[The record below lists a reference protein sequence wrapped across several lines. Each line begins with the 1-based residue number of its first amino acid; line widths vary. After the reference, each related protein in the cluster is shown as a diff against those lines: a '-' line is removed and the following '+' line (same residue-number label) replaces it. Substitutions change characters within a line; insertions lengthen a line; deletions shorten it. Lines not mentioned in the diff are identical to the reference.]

1 MNAHR
6 RTMALSTA
14 SIAADEAAPSR
25 VRLLGPADAP
35 ALARLMLD
43 AYRGTIDD
51 EGESLEGAVAEVNK
65 TLAGGYGP
73 MVWKASF
80 VVPSADDP
88 SVLDSASLVTLSRD
102 EPLLAFSVTRPAVKG
117 RGLAGGLIRA
127 SVRSLARLG
136 HARIVLV
143 VTAGNTPAER
153 LYEKLGFRDIPRP

>member
-1 MNAHR
+1 MNARR
-6 RTMALSTA
+6 RTMAVSTA
-14 SIAADEAAPSR
+14 SFAAEQAGPGA
-25 VRLLGPADAP
+25 RLLGPDDAA

-51 EGESLEGAVAEVNK
+51 EGESLEGAVAEVNE

-73 MVWKASF
+73 MVWEASF

-88 SVLDSASLVTLSRD
+88 SVLDSASIVTLSRG
-102 EPLLAFSVTRPAVKG
+102 EPLLAFSVTRPEVKG
-117 RGLAGGLIRA
+117 RGLAGMSIRA

-143 VTAGNTPAER
+143 VTAGNTSAER